1 MSKTL
6 KVIVGPTGVGKTAF
20 AIREALKVGSPII
33 NADSRQ
39 LYRDL
44 PIGTAAPT
52 QEEQNL
58 VKHYFVGTLALTDY
72 FSAAE
77 YEAQV
82 LSLLETLFQD
92 HDTVILTGGSMM
104 YVDAVCNGIDDIP
117 TIDDETRTLMRRRY
131 ETEGPETLVKE
142 LRLLDPEYYERC
154 DLRNYKRV
162 IHALEVIYM
171 TGRTF
176 TSFRTGEKKKRP
188 FQIEKIGLDRPRPI
202 LYDRINRR
210 VDAMMAYGLLEEA
223 IRLAPFRGSNALD
236 TIGYKE
242 LYNYLDGERTLE
254 EAVEKIK
261 RNSRVYAKKQL
272 TWFRRDPEMHWIDL
286 ESV

>member
-242 LYNYLDGERTLE
+242 LYSYLDGERTLE